1 MTSKNEDKKGPIER
15 GRLTFGA
22 RVRNY
27 FLMGL
32 VIAAPIGIT
41 IYITW
46 AFIGWVD
53 STVKPYIPHI
63 YNPDNYLPFSVPGV
77 GLVFSF
83 LILTILGF
91 LTANF
96 VGRSLLTFGEIF
108 VGRMPLVRN
117 LYNALKQIFETAL
130 SQKGKT
136 FTKAAVVEYPRRGL
150 WALAFVATETMGEV
164 AHRIEDR
171 DKPGDDHDGYISVF
185 LPTTPN
191 PTSGF
196 LLFVPKN
203 DVIMLDMSVEDAAKL
218 VVSAGLVTPKFIT
231 KNATEEDKPKAH
243 KKFGSRGASKDVS
256 PANDVTLTD
265 ENSKPKSKQMEVA
278 E

>member
-1 MTSKNEDKKGPIER
+1 MTSKNEDKKGPIDR

-27 FLMGL
+27 FLTGL

-41 IYITW
+41 LYITW

-96 VGRSLLTFGEIF
+96 VGRSLLTFGEVF

-136 FTKAAVVEYPRRGL
+136 FTKAVVIEYPRRGL
-150 WALAFVATETMGEV
+150 WALAFVATETTGEV
-164 AHRIEDR
+164 AHRIEDKE
-171 DKPGDDHDGYISVF
+171 KPGDAHKGYISVF

-196 LLFVPKN
+196 LLFVPRR
-203 DVIMLDMSVEDAAKL
+203 DIIMLDMSVEDAAKL
-218 VVSAGLVTPKFIT
+218 VVSAGLVSPNFIAEH
-231 KNATEEDKPKAH
+231 ATEKDQKKA
-243 KKFGSRGASKDVS
+243 KKLISAEPEREEKAASSDAGASDTK
-256 PANDVTLTD
+256 
-265 ENSKPKSKQMEVA
+265 EKSKQA
-278 E
+278 EPAE